1 MYIYIQHWYLA
12 TVSQMTPTSAVRPPL
27 GRFSWRKALLLF
39 DRDAYESVAGH
50 HTCYLAMSSLIGLL
64 KTNNVSYG
72 TFDLGQNR
80 RFTLRDNLRA
90 KIGLDY
96 GGEYLPRGRVLPA
109 TDGWDPVLPTLW
121 TE

>member
-1 MYIYIQHWYLA
+1 MTTRTGFSFAGIA
-12 TVSQMTPTSAVRPPL
+12 TTISEIL
-27 GRFSWRKALLLF
+27 NKFNWRKVLLLF

-80 RFTLRDNLRA
+80 RFTLRDNLRS

-96 GGEYLPRGRVLPA
+96 GDAE
-109 TDGWDPVLPTLW
+109 
-121 TE
+121 